1 MSMTDYIAIL
11 GEEGGLTSADSYNTA
26 WVARVPD
33 VADPARPAWPQ
44 ALIYLQQNQ
53 LADGGWGDPH
63 IYYAHER
70 TISTLAAMQA
80 LLEWGEAP
88 HGVRISRGVE
98 ALHRYAADLDDEPHE
113 PIGFELLLP
122 RLAQGL
128 ERYDLPLPREAW
140 KGIEVISA
148 QKSALIGS
156 LKVQYDRPRSWWF
169 NLEMLPQEQLIE
181 IDERILNEHGAVA
194 ISPAATAAYLRALR
208 LDGRDAPRSAAF
220 LERVLALSGGG
231 AGVCYPIEGFEIM
244 WTLDNYLRAG
254 LSPAEPGL
262 RPMLDWL
269 YAYWQSSSTGMS
281 HSRAFPVDDGDDTAV
296 AYRVLRSAGLA
307 ISDSPLLRFWDD
319 KSGQFYTYLDER
331 DPSISSAVHALFAF
345 RQNAHNRRHK
355 EIADVITDRLRQEM
369 DRHGMLRDKWHA
381 SPLYATTRAIE
392 PLIGWDDEL
401 ACRCIEVV
409 LAQQLPDGGWGQG
422 GSATLEE
429 TALAVLGL
437 VAARRCGL
445 LRNTRPLTRAAQFLA
460 HHAHVAPIERL
471 WIGKGLYR
479 PVGVVNS
486 LVDAARRALQIEEI
500 SVQSD
505 YQLSLVEIG

>member
-1 MSMTDYIAIL
+1 MGTMDYIAVL
-11 GEEGGLTSADSYNTA
+11 GETGGLTSADSYNTA

-33 VADPARPAWPQ
+33 VADPSKPAWPQ
-44 ALIYLQQNQ
+44 ALIYLQHNQ

-70 TISTLAAMQA
+70 TISTLAAIQT

-88 HGVRISRGVE
+88 DSERITRGIN
-98 ALHRYAADLDDEPHE
+98 ALFRYAADLGTEPHE

-122 RLAQGL
+122 RLAQSL
-128 ERYDLPLPREAW
+128 ERYDLPLPREGW

-156 LKVQYDRPRSWWF
+156 LQVQYDKPRSWWF
-169 NLEMLPQEQLIE
+169 NLEMLPREQLIE

-254 LSPAEPGL
+254 LPAGKSRL
-262 RPMLDWL
+262 QPMLKWL
-269 YAYWQSSSTGMS
+269 HAYWQSSSTGMS

-296 AYRVLRSAGLA
+296 AYRVLRSAGLS
-307 ISDSPLLRFWDD
+307 ISDGPLLRFWDD
-319 KSGQFYTYLDER
+319 DTGQFYTYLDER
-331 DPSISSAVHALFAF
+331 TPSISSAVHALFAF
-345 RQNAHNRRHK
+345 RQDERNKRHE
-355 EIADVITDRLRQEM
+355 EIAEKITQGLRREM
-369 DRHGMLRDKWHA
+369 DRYGVLHDKWHA
-381 SPLYATTRAIE
+381 SPLYATTRVIE
-392 PLIGWDDEL
+392 PLIGWDDDL
-401 ACRCIEVV
+401 ACRCVEVV
-409 LAQQLPDGGWGQG
+409 LSQQLPDGGWGQG
-422 GSATLEE
+422 DSSTLEE

-437 VAARRCGL
+437 IAARRCGL
-445 LRNTRPLTRAAQFLA
+445 LPNTCALTRAARFMAQN
-460 HHAHVAPIERL
+460 AHVAPIERL

-486 LVDAARRALQIEEI
+486 LVNAAHMALQIEQI
-500 SVQSD
+500 SSQNGSAPSFVIRD
-505 YQLSLVEIG
+505 